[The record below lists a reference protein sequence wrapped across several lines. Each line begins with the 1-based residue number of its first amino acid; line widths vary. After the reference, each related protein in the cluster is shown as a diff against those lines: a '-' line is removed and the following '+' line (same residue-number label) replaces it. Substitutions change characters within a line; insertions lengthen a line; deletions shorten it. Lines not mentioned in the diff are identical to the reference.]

1 MSTEEQK
8 VSVQGGEKNLTKLI
22 SSEITVEKSQKF
34 DETVDQEEN
43 ENIDKSAPDQ
53 QTEEP
58 EEET

>member
-53 QTEEP
+53 
-58 EEET
+58 